1 MLLLFMCFTIFLHPA
16 EDFSLVVPNG
26 TVSAD
31 TGSDV
36 ILPVHLSPETSAVS
50 MTVRWF
56 RESEL
61 IYQYKN
67 GQEKTNDNYEHRL
80 SLSVQELEK
89 GNLSLTLRNFQP
101 SDSGKYTCKVFH
113 DGCLQTGIVHLQVKG
128 KILF

>member
-1 MLLLFMCFTIFLHPA
+1 M
-16 EDFSLVVPNG
+16 VPNG
-26 TVSAD
+26 IVSAD
-31 TGSDV
+31 PGSDV

-56 RESEL
+56 RETEL

-67 GQEKTNDNYEHRL
+67 RQEKTNDNYEKRV
-80 SLSVQELEK
+80 SLSIQELER
-89 GNLSLTLRNFQP
+89 GNLSLTLRNFEP

-113 DGCLQTGIVHLQVKG
+113 DGCLQTGIVHLQG